1 MDAKGG
7 PAMNQL
13 SQAWAYLAASS
24 NWSGAAG
31 FWARIAQHLG
41 YTALAVGLAALV
53 AVPLG
58 ITVGHNGRGSSAVL
72 SAAGALRALPA
83 LGLLT
88 WLAIALPRGAT
99 MPLVP
104 ATIVLVLLAVAPLLA
119 GVVAGFDSVERDVI
133 HSARAAGY
141 SEGQILTRVEL
152 PLAAPVIVGG
162 LRSCVV
168 QVIATATVVAYI
180 GLGGLGRYLIDGL
193 AVQDYPRMVAGAV
206 LVTLLALVVDLALA
220 GVQRLV
226 RPHGGVK
233 TR

>member
-1 MDAKGG
+1 
-7 PAMNQL
+7 MNQL
-13 SQAWAYLAASS
+13 LAAFDVLAAPA

-31 FWARIAQHLG
+31 IPARIAQHLG
-41 YTALAVGLAALV
+41 YTALAVGLAALIALPV
-53 AVPLG
+53 G
-58 ITVGHNGRGSSAVL
+58 IAVGHTRTGATAVQ
-72 SAAGALRALPA
+72 AVAGALRALPV

-88 WLAIALPRGAT
+88 WLAIALPLGVT
-99 MPLVP
+99 VPLVP

-119 GVVAGFDSVERDVI
+119 GVVSGFDSVERDVV

-141 SEGQILTRVEL
+141 SELQILTRVEL

-193 AVQDYPRMVAGAV
+193 AVQDYPRMVAGAL
-206 LVTLLALVVDLALA
+206 LVTAVALVVDLALA
-220 GVQRLV
+220 GVQHISKPTIRSAF
-226 RPHGGVK
+226 RYAGGA
-233 TR
+233 